1 LKAIIAIS
9 ICLASPL
16 LNIGIAQFAFGP
28 VIGYSALSIT
38 DDNMYG
44 DSFLYTNDA
53 YSIQSFQYGVVGKLS
68 LRKHAILGRIMT
80 GNIRCDVRNRG
91 FIPIKSF
98 KFDYYY
104 FTVLSEYQLM
114 NNVSLGGGFSLAVFR
129 NLYETTSGLKVNHI
143 SDFISQKQ
151 LNLEL
156 TLNYFWNKLIA

>member
-1 LKAIIAIS
+1 
-9 ICLASPL
+9 
-16 LNIGIAQFAFGP
+16 
-28 VIGYSALSIT
+28 
-38 DDNMYG
+38 MYG

-156 TLNYFWNKLIA
+156 TLNYFWNNVNASVQWSRTLFNFEDSITLRSFQTVSGFSVNLTYLFKIQL